1 MAEARFAFLGAS
13 GRIGRMLRSAE
24 RLSQGPQM
32 LWQFRDAV
40 PADTAGFVWPDFA
53 DPACLIDAQ
62 RKRNFTTLLVFS
74 GVAQAGHKNDPSAMR
89 ANITL
94 VDQALTAAAKA
105 GIPRL
110 LIASSSAVYGA
121 GKGQPFRETDPLD
134 PINAYGAAKVAMEE
148 MALRR
153 ADEDGL
159 EICALRIGNV
169 AGADMLL
176 GNAMTRADAEVP
188 LTLDVFPDGAGP
200 RRSYIGPRTLLCVLK
215 ALSNLE
221 GRLPTC
227 LNVAGTQ
234 PVEMNALLDAAQVPW
249 QDRPQT
255 DPGHQNITLDC
266 SALAEAC
273 PGVDLSASAEDI
285 IADWQSCLE
294 RE

>member
-1 MAEARFAFLGAS
+1 MSGTQLAFLGAS
-13 GRIGRMLRSAE
+13 GRIGQVLRMAE
-24 RLSQGPQM
+24 GLSQERQM
-32 LWQFRDAV
+32 VWQFRDAV
-40 PADTAGFVWPDFA
+40 PVATKGFIWSDFS
-53 DPACLIDAQ
+53 DPISLIAAH
-62 RKRNFTTLLVFS
+62 RKTHFRAVLVFS
-74 GVAQAGHKNDPSAMR
+74 GVARTGAKSDPVAME
-89 ANITL
+89 ANVTL
-94 VDQALTAAAKA
+94 VDQVISAAARA
-105 GIPRL
+105 GIPRVL
-110 LIASSSAVYGA
+110 LASSSAVYGA
-121 GKGQPFRETDPLD
+121 GKGHPFRETDPLD

-200 RRSYIGPRTLLCVLK
+200 RRSYIGPRKLLCVLK

-234 PVEMNALLDAAQVPW
+234 PVEMNALLGAAQVPW

-255 DPGHQNITLDC
+255 DPGHQNIALDC